1 VPRVPTVLLARTIT
15 RVTFYQWLAL
25 ERCAFKGLLAFLELD
40 GSLPDPIPTRASLV
54 GTFYHRAMEV
64 AVTAKTEAEVEQIL
78 ESEINKLQS
87 TVSRWPH
94 LRRAG
99 SVSGWD
105 EINNAFTLATQMA
118 SNRHTVGSV
127 DSVLVEKELCSTN
140 GVLIGRPDYFLV
152 ARDRAKLL
160 EYKSSKIRDECGGP
174 SEDHINQ
181 LRFYSALIVDSYDVV
196 QIDARI
202 ESLSGDSY
210 EVVITRKEAKEFA
223 ARVAATIEVVNRSA
237 AQDREFTHLTKPS
250 NENCAFCESRILCAP
265 FKREQDRIGLEGEN
279 FVLEGV
285 IKKCDLDSALNI
297 AAVTVADDYRK
308 ALVTLMVPTSGC
320 EKIGVG
326 LRTLIVNLRRH
337 GGELA
342 WGHTSRVL
350 SCG

>member
-1 VPRVPTVLLARTIT
+1 VPRVPNVILARTIT

-25 ERCAFKGLLAFLELD
+25 ERCTFKGLLGFLELD

-64 AVTAKTEAEVEQIL
+64 ALTAKTAAEVEQIL
-78 ESEINKLQS
+78 EAEINKLQS

-105 EINNAFTLATQMA
+105 EINNSFTLATQMA
-118 SNRHTVGSV
+118 SNSHAVGSV
-127 DSVLVEKELCSTN
+127 DSVLVEKELCSAN
-140 GVLIGRPDYFLV
+140 GLLIGRPDYFSV

-160 EYKSSKIRDECGGP
+160 EYKSSKIRDAHGDP
-174 SEDHINQ
+174 SEDHMNQ
-181 LRFYSALIVDSYDVV
+181 LRFYSALIVDRHDVV

-210 EVVITRKEAKEFA
+210 ETVITRKEAKEFA
-223 ARVAATIEVVNRSA
+223 ARVAATIGVVNKRA
-237 AQDREFTHLTKPS
+237 AEDRDFKHLAKPS
-250 NENCAFCESRILCAP
+250 NENCAFCESRILCVP
-265 FKREQDRIGLEGEN
+265 FKREQDRIDLEGEN

-285 IKKCDLDSALNI
+285 IKECDLDLALNI

-308 ALVTLMVPTSGC
+308 AQVTLMVPTSGC
-320 EKIGVG
+320 ENIGVG
-326 LRTLIVNLRRH
+326 LRTIFVNLRRH

>member
-1 VPRVPTVLLARTIT
+1 VQRVPNVLLARTIT

-25 ERCAFKGLLAFLELD
+25 ERCVFKGLLCFLELD
-40 GSLPDPIPTRASLV
+40 GTLPDPIPTRASLV

-64 AVTAKTEAEVEQIL
+64 ALTAKTEAEIEQIL
-78 ESEINKLQS
+78 ETEINKLQS

-105 EINNAFTLATQMA
+105 EINNSFTLATQMA
-118 SNRHTVGSV
+118 SNGHAVGPV
-127 DSVLVEKELCSTN
+127 DSAMVEKELCSTN
-140 GVLIGRPDYFLV
+140 GLLVGRPDYFAV
-152 ARDRAKLL
+152 TCDRAKLL
-160 EYKSSKIRDECGGP
+160 EYKSSKIRDAYGDP
-174 SEDHINQ
+174 SEDYINQ
-181 LRFYSALIVDSYDVV
+181 LRFYSALIVDRYDVE

-202 ESLSGDSY
+202 ESLSGDSC
-210 EVVITRKEAKEFA
+210 EAVITRKEAKEFA

-237 AQDREFTHLTKPS
+237 AEDQEFTRLAKPS

-285 IKKCDLDSALNI
+285 VKKCDLDSALNI
-297 AAVTVADDYRK
+297 TVVTVADDYRK
-308 ALVTLMVPTSGC
+308 AQVTLMVPTSGC
-320 EKIGVG
+320 ERIEVG
-326 LRTLIVNLRRH
+326 LRTLLVNLRRH